1 VPELKTEDD
10 AATAYDSGVSVQRS
24 KRRLLE
30 LVGEKDSVTQDDLER
45 DIILAAEA
53 PGNLNAA
60 AVQLEAEGRV
70 IVLRETSERS
80 RRRGVNFSGLLRY
93 R

>member
-1 VPELKTEDD
+1 M
-10 AATAYDSGVSVQRS
+10 SVQRS
-24 KRRLLE
+24 RRRLLE

-53 PGNLNAA
+53 PGDLNAA

-70 IVLRETSERS
+70 IVLRETSQRP